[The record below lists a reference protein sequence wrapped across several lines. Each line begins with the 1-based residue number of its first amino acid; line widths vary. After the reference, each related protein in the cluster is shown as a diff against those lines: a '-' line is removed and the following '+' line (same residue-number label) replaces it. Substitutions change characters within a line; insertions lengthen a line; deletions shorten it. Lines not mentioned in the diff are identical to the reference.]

1 MKGRENPAEDA
12 LILLRSRICNPN
24 FVFTPFSDSPDSNY
38 SKLKFIISSSVT
50 EACNNSILL
59 LGPRGSGKT
68 AVLELVIRD
77 LLAEHA
83 DMISVIRLN
92 GLLHSDDNC
101 AVKEI
106 ARQLCVEHQLLFS
119 KMASFDDNSQFMIA
133 MLRLLEHIFSLPVD
147 TSLPNDYAVEF
158 NMKLHV
164 SVSFSVPVT
173 GSMDCLCESMAVNV
187 YFILFSFLLL
197 TYHVPRFYAVCHMD
211 LESGFLSLDNFRTAM
226 SSIQRQPK
234 MEYLQA
240 EYKGIHDAYQTSD
253 YYARNVCLR
262 AFEHLVQRELIC
274 FMDNRG
280 NNQSIEFRAVKL
292 LISSHELYQGLKSYR
307 SCPVSSYKNSHSAEA
322 GGPMKVIDGRSAL
335 WVSEEKVKVAVCTPP
350 FSETH
355 FQDVISKSIR
365 EKPSNFSNYYW
376 LSHQFGPVIVDP
388 DLFVRV
394 LSSFRTSPRMALRLF
409 RWAESQP
416 GFRRSEF
423 VFCAILEILAQNNL
437 MRSAYWVM
445 ERVINANMHRI
456 VDVLIGG
463 CVSSEVSVKILDL
476 LIWVYSKKSMV
487 EQCLSVFDKMI
498 KSRLSPDVKNCNR
511 ILRILR
517 DKDLMSKAVEVYRT
531 MGEFGIKPTI
541 VTYNTLLD
549 SYCKGGKVQQG
560 LDLLSEMQRRG
571 CAPNDVTYNVLI
583 NGLSK
588 KGEFEQAKG
597 LIGEML
603 KTGLKVSAYTY
614 NPLIYG
620 YFNKGLLAEA
630 LSLQEEM
637 VLKGASP
644 TVATYNSF
652 IYGLCKL
659 GRMSDAMQQL
669 SDMLA
674 NNLLPDVVSYNTLIY
689 GYCRLGNLMKAFL
702 LFDELRSIYLFPTI
716 VTYNTLLDGLC
727 RQGEL
732 EVAQQ
737 LKVEMINEGIA
748 PDIVTYTILVNGSCK
763 MGSLSMAQEFFDEML
778 HEGLELDSYA
788 YATRIVGELKL
799 GDTSR
804 AFSLQEEM
812 LAKGFPP
819 DLIIYNVVV
828 DGLCKLGN
836 LEEASELLQKDG

>member
-1 MKGRENPAEDA
+1 MT
-12 LILLRSRICNPN
+12 L
-24 FVFTPFSDSPDSNY
+24 
-38 SKLKFIISSSVT
+38 
-50 EACNNSILL
+50 
-59 LGPRGSGKT
+59 
-68 AVLELVIRD
+68 
-77 LLAEHA
+77 
-83 DMISVIRLN
+83 
-92 GLLHSDDNC
+92 
-101 AVKEI
+101 
-106 ARQLCVEHQLLFS
+106 
-119 KMASFDDNSQFMIA
+119 
-133 MLRLLEHIFSLPVD
+133 
-147 TSLPNDYAVEF
+147 
-158 NMKLHV
+158 
-164 SVSFSVPVT
+164 
-173 GSMDCLCESMAVNV
+173 
-187 YFILFSFLLL
+187 
-197 TYHVPRFYAVCHMD
+197 
-211 LESGFLSLDNFRTAM
+211 
-226 SSIQRQPK
+226 
-234 MEYLQA
+234 
-240 EYKGIHDAYQTSD
+240 
-253 YYARNVCLR
+253 CLR
-262 AFEHLVQRELIC
+262 ASKASATINPTR
-274 FMDNRG
+274 
-280 NNQSIEFRAVKL
+280 SIK
-292 LISSHELYQGLKSYR
+292 
-307 SCPVSSYKNSHSAEA
+307 
-322 GGPMKVIDGRSAL
+322 
-335 WVSEEKVKVAVCTPP
+335 
-350 FSETH
+350 
-355 FQDVISKSIR
+355 
-365 EKPSNFSNYYW
+365 
-376 LSHQFGPVIVDP
+376 FGPVIVDP

-620 YFNKGLLAEA
+620 YFNKGMLAEA

-689 GYCRLGNLMKAFL
+689 GKWVLQ
-702 LFDELRSIYLFPTI
+702 D
-716 VTYNTLLDGLC
+716 
-727 RQGEL
+727 
-732 EVAQQ
+732 
-737 LKVEMINEGIA
+737 
-748 PDIVTYTILVNGSCK
+748 
-763 MGSLSMAQEFFDEML
+763 GSLSMAQEFFDEML

-828 DGLCKLGN
+828 DGLCKLGIWKKHLN
-836 LEEASELLQKDG
+836 CCKRWKGREIFYEMLSKGLTPSVVTYTVLIHGHAGKGRLERAFIYFSEMQEKGLNFFAFPLLLQLAIMELWKKWLLFVALPLVSIRCSNRDHPHDPNKQKLNNIKVHGTSTMPTAKVDLLSQTVGAATALTSVSSIAENGHITKEQLRQNIPTKKQFVDPYRQGLIVEGGVGYSQTVVIRSYEVGPDKTATLESILNFCR